1 MTHLQ
6 DIGGPSCIKV
16 RIVTQNRYKI
26 KLCFI
31 IIFFTHLRHNWAIIA
46 TNSALITNGMQSLH
60 ATSAFVQGAVASRR
74 TLQCIPTYMMR
85 QSRLPKPCAPSLQLL
100 IPYWMPSPALTAAT
114 HRRSLSPICALRT
127 AEPADSKIGF
137 VGLGIMGYA
146 MALNLIKAG
155 YSVTVWNRSPEK
167 CDDLAAGGAQVAST
181 PAEVAATC
189 DITIAMLADPQA
201 CLDVAFGENGIA
213 AGMSAGKGYVDV
225 STVDAAT
232 AARVAEAVRA
242 KGALF
247 LEAPVS
253 GSKGPAEQGQLVFL
267 TAGDEEL
274 FHAAAPLLDIMGK
287 ASFFLGEVGAGA
299 RMKLVVNMVMGSMMS
314 ALAEGITLA
323 ESSGLEEEKL
333 IEILGLGAMA
343 CPMFALKGPAMV
355 EKRYPTAFPLKH
367 QQKDLRLALEL
378 AEEVGQQVPVAV
390 AANKEF
396 EAAMG
401 QGLGDADFSAVLE
414 AVAVKR

>member
-1 MTHLQ
+1 
-6 DIGGPSCIKV
+6 
-16 RIVTQNRYKI
+16 
-26 KLCFI
+26 
-31 IIFFTHLRHNWAIIA
+31 
-46 TNSALITNGMQSLH
+46 MQSLEL
-60 ATSAFVQGAVASRR
+60 ASVSVQGILCPRK
-74 TLQCIPTYMMR
+74 TLKCIPVSMMR
-85 QSRLPKPCAPSLQLL
+85 QSRSTELVALAPRLLMRSQLS
-100 IPYWMPSPALTAAT
+100 SPTITANPQ
-114 HRRSLSPICALRT
+114 RRPLAPVCALRT
-127 AEPADSKIGF
+127 AEPAETKIGF
-137 VGLGIMGYA
+137 VGLGIMGYL

-167 CDDLAAGGAQVAST
+167 CDDLAAGGAAVAQT

-201 CLDVAFGENGIA
+201 CLDVALGENGIA
-213 AGMSAGKGYVDV
+213 AGMSSGKGYVDV

-232 AARVAEAVRA
+232 AARVAEAIRA
-242 KGALF
+242 KGAMF

-253 GSKGPAEQGQLVFL
+253 GSKGPAQQGQLVFL
-267 TAGDEEL
+267 TAGDKEL
-274 FHAAAPLLDIMGK
+274 FDAALPLLDVMGK

-323 ESSGLEEEKL
+323 ESSDLDTKQL
-333 IEILGLGAMA
+333 IEVLGLGAMA

-355 EKRYPTAFPLKH
+355 DGKYPTAFPLKH

-378 AEEVGQQVPVAV
+378 AQEVGKHVPVAA
-390 AANKEF
+390 AANGEF